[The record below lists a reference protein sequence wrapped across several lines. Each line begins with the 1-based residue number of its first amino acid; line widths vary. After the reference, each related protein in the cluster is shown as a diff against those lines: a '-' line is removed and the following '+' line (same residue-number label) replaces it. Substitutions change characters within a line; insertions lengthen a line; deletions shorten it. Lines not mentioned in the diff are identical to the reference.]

1 MELTRSLPGYDE
13 GLRRYM
19 IGIYN
24 IMLAGL
30 LASAGAAWLSISTG
44 FVDTLKDGGLLFWV
58 VLLAPLGLI
67 FAMGAA
73 MRRASTTTLFSLY
86 GLFVVLEGLG
96 LSVVLSRYT
105 GGSITTA
112 FLVASAGFAGLSL
125 YGYTT
130 KKSLAGL
137 GTVMV
142 FGLFGLIALM
152 IVNLFIRSSGLDI
165 LICLAGLGVF
175 GVLTA
180 WDTQKLK
187 DAYDPHMSEDA
198 TLRMSLWGAI
208 DLYLDFLNI
217 FLFLLRLLGQTSDD

>member
-1 MELTRSLPGYDE
+1 METAYRDTYDM
-13 GLRRYM
+13 GLRNYM
-19 IGIYN
+19 TNIYN
-24 IMLAGL
+24 IMLVGL
-30 LASAGAAWLSISTG
+30 LASAGSAWLSIATG
-44 FVDTLKDGGLLFWV
+44 FVDVLKNGGLLFWV

-73 MRRASTTTLFSLY
+73 MRRASTSTLFTLY

-96 LSVVLSRYT
+96 LSVVLSLYT
-105 GGSITTA
+105 GGSITIA
-112 FLVASAGFAGLSL
+112 FLVAAAGFAGLSL

-130 KKSLAGL
+130 KKSLSGI
-137 GTVMV
+137 GTIMIY
-142 FGLFGLIALM
+142 GLFGLIALM

-165 LICLAGLGVF
+165 LICIAGLGVF

-187 DAYDPHMSEDA
+187 DAYDPAMGEDA
-198 TLRMSLWGAI
+198 TLRQSLWGAI

-217 FLFLLRLLGQTSDD
+217 FLFLLRLLGVRSDD